1 MVFSAPDWVPP
12 LPFDPP
18 DSVPISEFMLD
29 EKYGRHPLTN
39 ARAPFTCGLTGK
51 EYSALE
57 VRDRVEYLARALSKE
72 LGWHP
77 NKGTEW
83 DKVVGVFSVN
93 TVCIRELIEEML
105 RYVLELIPWGGS
117 RLTRSHYA
125 GQFIPSL
132 AYVLLL
138 ALPTL

>member
-1 MVFSAPDWVPP
+1 
-12 LPFDPP
+12 
-18 DSVPISEFMLD
+18 MLN
-29 EKYGRHPLTN
+29 EKYGRHPLTI
-39 ARAPFTCGLTGK
+39 ARAPFTCGLTGI

-83 DKVVGVFSVN
+83 DKVVGLFSVN
-93 TVCIRELIEEML
+93 TLCIREMKEDVSI
-105 RYVLELIPWGGS
+105 YVLELIPWGGS

-125 GQFIPSL
+125 GRFIPSL
-132 AYVLLL
+132 AYLLL
-138 ALPTL
+138 PAQPIL